1 MGDVLKRFI
10 LWDFARASWQYDLMV
25 GLILAFIFLTPR
37 AWFHDWP
44 RTPTASSIAILPT
57 DKGDSVFFVNSALLA
72 GVSEDQRLAKLTGI
86 LQVRMSNPH
95 LTVVRVE
102 PVLDSEGELEGYMAF
117 ARS

>member
-1 MGDVLKRFI
+1 
-10 LWDFARASWQYDLMV
+10 MV
-25 GLILAFIFLTPR
+25 GIILAFIFLTPR

-44 RTPTASSIAILPT
+44 RIPYANSIAILPT
-57 DKGDSVFFVNSALLA
+57 DKGESVFFVNSELLA
-72 GVSEDQRLAKLTGI
+72 GVSEDQRIPKLTGI
-86 LQVRMSNPH
+86 LQARMSNPH